1 MITSTKDGF
10 FFISDYKNPLS
21 TKDSSYL
28 GLQKPSHLQ
37 KIVHNKDYKNPH
49 IYKRSF
55 NSFIMNY

>member
-28 GLQKPSHLQ
+28 GLQKSSHLQ
-37 KIVHNKDYKNPH
+37 KIVHNQDYKNPH
-49 IYKRSF
+49 IYKRLFPSD
-55 NSFIMNY
+55 Y